1 MFTALLKTEL
11 TPVAVAMYK
20 KYKTKFPEELKQLCS
35 ETDKVWSNTMNAY
48 AIANFF
54 QAYRLGRALLNRNSL
69 EQEEVALY
77 FDQVKSTEVVT
88 EFTMLE

>member
-1 MFTALLKTEL
+1 
-11 TPVAVAMYK
+11 
-20 KYKTKFPEELKQLCS
+20 
-35 ETDKVWSNTMNAY
+35 MNAY

-77 FDQVKSTEVVT
+77 FDQVKSTEVVM